1 MKRDVILTCYR
12 KPIGLHE
19 SDLSTAGKQQLKGG
33 EQED

>member
-12 KPIGLHE
+12 KPIHE